1 MLTVCDDMT
10 ADSEAHKTLKPI
22 VAEIFTGGGQITQ
35 HFTCLC
41 IKILFQSA

>member
-10 ADSEAHKTLKPI
+10 ADSEAHKTLKQI
-22 VAEIFTGGGQITQ
+22 VAETFTGWGQITQ
-35 HFTCLC
+35 HFACLC